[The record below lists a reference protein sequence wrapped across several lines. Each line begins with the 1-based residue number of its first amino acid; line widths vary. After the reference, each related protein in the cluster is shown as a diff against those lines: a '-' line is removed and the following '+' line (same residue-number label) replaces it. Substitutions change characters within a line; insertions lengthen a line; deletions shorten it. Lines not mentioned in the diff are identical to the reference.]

1 MYSVFKSLGMGV
13 WERDLGLCTVPLAT
27 LISCLGALLG
37 LFLTN
42 TNYVHVKEVFV
53 SFSTMP
59 FRNLINLSK
68 GSLCV
73 LSLHLDWQQQGL
85 GFNFYLSLLN
95 TVGNLTGKLGKLHET
110 DLVFNELFVS
120 TDS

>member
-13 WERDLGLCTVPLAT
+13 WEREVLGLRTVPLAT
-27 LISCLGALLG
+27 LTSCLDALLG

-59 FRNLINLSK
+59 FRDLINLSK

-85 GFNFYLSLLN
+85 GLI
-95 TVGNLTGKLGKLHET
+95 
-110 DLVFNELFVS
+110 S
-120 TDS
+120 TYHY